1 MKKLTL
7 LGFICAFA
15 VVANAGNLKFLASE
29 EVKYDD
35 NIYLTNSDKKDSFIS
50 STKLG
55 AKYEAQI
62 PNTSLK
68 GLFSAV
74 GGYNAYTEKNDKN
87 GYWDALAIAE
97 ISNKNFTLGDRFLL
111 TSDPVN
117 SEQTERAKRI
127 NNNAYA
133 SFITSKEKMFSLGFK
148 VSDDY
153 TRYFEDEFKALN
165 RNRINAGI
173 GAYYN
178 ISSKTSLFAE
188 YTYTDIDY
196 DKNKD
201 NNSYGG
207 IVALGVEG
215 QIASKVK
222 GTAKATYNYRNY
234 DHDLA
239 GYDNYADLFGY
250 EVSLAW
256 TPTSRNL
263 IKLTGE
269 RTFEETLFT
278 NNRYFIDTGVNLY
291 MAQRINKLTLG
302 LNLGYDNLA
311 YQKEV
316 SNIKRK
322 DDVYTVRPE
331 IDYQLKDWLNIGAW
345 YQFRK
350 RASNMSDDYEYDNN
364 RVGAY
369 IKAIF

>member
-15 VVANAGNLKFLASE
+15 VLANAGDLKFMASE
-29 EVKYDD
+29 QVSYDD
-35 NIYLTNSDKKDSFIS
+35 NIYLTNNNTKDSFIS
-50 STKLG
+50 STKIG
-55 AKYEAQI
+55 AKYEGKV

-87 GYWDALAIAE
+87 GYWDALAVAE
-97 ISNKNFTLGDRFLL
+97 ISNNNFTLGDRFLL
-111 TSDPVN
+111 TSDPAN

-127 NNNAYA
+127 NNTAYA
-133 SFITSKEKMFSLGFK
+133 SYITSKEKMFSLGVK
-148 VSDDY
+148 VSDVY
-153 TRYFEDEFKALN
+153 NRYFKDEFKGLN

-196 DKNKD
+196 DKNKK
-201 NNSYGG
+201 NNSDGG

-234 DHDLA
+234 DHNLA

-250 EVSLAW
+250 EVALAW
-256 TPTSRNL
+256 QPTARTLLRLS
-263 IKLTGE
+263 GE

-278 NNRYFIDTGVNLY
+278 NNRYFIDTGINLY
-291 MAQRINKLTLG
+291 AAQKINKFTLG

-311 YQKEV
+311 YQKAV
-316 SNIKRK
+316 DNTKRK
-322 DDVYTVRPE
+322 DDVYTIRPE
-331 IDYQLKDWLNIGAW
+331 VDYQFKEWLSAGVW

-350 RASNMSDDYEYDNN
+350 RASNMSDSYEYDNN
-364 RVGAY
+364 KVGAF